1 MVEGVLVEFFVKAES
16 KLQEI
21 LYYQKNKSNIDI
33 EEDESTGK
41 YCYATLTRHPLNPIK
56 ILSDFS
62 GSVPTPWYKSKEK
75 ITYLSP

>member
-33 EEDESTGK
+33 EED
-41 YCYATLTRHPLNPIK
+41 
-56 ILSDFS
+56 
-62 GSVPTPWYKSKEK
+62 
-75 ITYLSP
+75 